1 MRSAKNALVAALLI
15 LTIIVVMQNQEAV
28 ETKILFA
35 TITMPRAL
43 LLLITLAAGVVVGLL
58 LGTRLAKLG
67 SKTG

>member
-1 MRSAKNALVAALLI
+1 MRSAKNVLVAALLI
-15 LTIIVVMQNQEAV
+15 LTIVVVMQNQEAV

-58 LGTRLAKLG
+58 LGTRLTKLR
-67 SKTG
+67 SKSA